1 MKENN
6 KYSDNKISDNLSNK
20 NLTLF
25 IDAVEQYV
33 ILPKTTDSVNEM
45 INQALE
51 VYAKIPSVFS
61 TSLFLLN
68 ENEFEFEH
76 KITLPQQF
84 EKDAIKQF
92 EQLVEIGYLGSA
104 LQSGKVIVTPDE
116 YYENEKNEN
125 IIVPLVVSWG
135 IIGLIIVTG
144 KDYSGGLSNILLKL
158 CAIQGNIL
166 ASNLERVQVYKTIE
180 LTKIE
185 LEQKV
190 AARTMDL
197 AQSKRELK
205 AILDSIHTG
214 ILVVE
219 DIDDTI
225 IRVNPNASYLIK
237 ETEFEILKNKAY
249 KYLEDVSFEQF
260 EYGKTFESVLT
271 NSEGNKVPI
280 LRSISNLT
288 LANGKFRIESF
299 IDITERKQA
308 EIALREINE
317 ILELKVVER
326 TKDLELLIDQ
336 LKKEVKEREAAEH
349 EAKKM
354 LDKEKELRIMK
365 NQFVSMV
372 SHEFRTPLTVIKS
385 ASQIIDVYSEALTK
399 DEKTDY
405 LKRIINTVDYM
416 TDLIEN
422 VIFIGKSEAE
432 RPKQEFVAVDLK
444 EFSMEMIED
453 IILTHDED
461 RNINTTFIGE
471 FGNFKS
477 DVKLLKLI
485 FTNILNNA
493 IKYSPNNKDIDY
505 KLYSDEDK
513 YIFEIRDY
521 GIGIPEDDKS
531 KIFDLFHRSSNVGNI
546 SGTGLGMA
554 VVLQSLKV
562 LNGTI
567 KFESKVGEGTTFFI
581 TLPKM

>member
-6 KYSDNKISDNLSNK
+6 KYSDNKNSDNLSNK

-33 ILPKTTDSVNEM
+33 ILPKTTDSINEI

-51 VYAKIPSVFS
+51 VYTKIPSVFS

-76 KITLPQQF
+76 KVTIPQKY
-84 EKDAIKQF
+84 ENDAVKQF

-225 IRVNPNASYLIK
+225 IKVNPNASYLIK

-249 KYLEDVSFEQF
+249 KYLEEVTFEQF
-260 EYGKTFESVLT
+260 EYGKTFESILT
-271 NSEGNKVPI
+271 DSEGNQIPI

-308 EIALREINE
+308 ELALREINE

-336 LKKEVKEREAAEH
+336 LKKEVKEREAAEK

-385 ASQIIDVYSEALTK
+385 ASQIIDVYSDALTK

-422 VIFIGKSEAE
+422 VIFIGKSESE
-432 RPKQEFVAVDLK
+432 RPKQELVTVDLK
-444 EFSMEMIED
+444 EFSLEMIED
-453 IILTHDED
+453 IILTHNED
-461 RNINTTFIGE
+461 RNINATFSGE
-471 FGNFKS
+471 FEGFKS

-493 IKYSPNNKDIDY
+493 IKYSPNNRDIDY
-505 KLYSDEDK
+505 KLYSDKDN

-521 GIGIPEDDKS
+521 GIGIPDEDKS

-562 LNGTI
+562 LNGSI
-567 KFESKVGEGTTFFI
+567 SFESKVGEGTTFFI
-581 TLPKM
+581 KLPKM

>member
-33 ILPKTTDSVNEM
+33 ILPKTTDSVNEI

-249 KYLEDVSFEQF
+249 KYLEEVSFEQF

-308 EIALREINE
+308 EIALKEINE